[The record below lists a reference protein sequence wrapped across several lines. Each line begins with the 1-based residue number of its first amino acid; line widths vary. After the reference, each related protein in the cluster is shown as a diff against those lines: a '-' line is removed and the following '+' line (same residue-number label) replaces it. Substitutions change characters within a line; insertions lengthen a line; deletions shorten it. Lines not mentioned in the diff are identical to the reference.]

1 MLIEK
6 IPKNPPEFFCK
17 KCDYNTSNK
26 KDYIKHL
33 STQKHKRLTNANKNP
48 QKSPKNFSCKCGKK
62 YIHQSSLCK
71 HKKKCNYQEKTDVV
85 ESDET
90 VDETYTLVEK
100 SETAELKNM
109 VKTLV
114 DENKELTRTI
124 RDLAPNIGNN
134 NNNSFNLNIFLNE
147 TCKDAMNISDF
158 VQSLQ
163 IEFDDLET
171 TRTNGVVE
179 GLSNIIVK
187 GLKELDTYK
196 RPIHCTD
203 MKRETLYIKDNNEWE
218 KEKDKGKITSVIDT
232 VASKQMKSIKEWENK
247 NPNWIDDEHKQQ
259 EYLKLVNSV
268 MGYQPD
274 DYNHNNKIIKNIAKE
289 VTIDK

>member
-6 IPKNPPEFFCK
+6 MPKNAEIFVCK
-17 KCDYNTSNK
+17 KCDFSCSKLSNFNKHILTLKHERLINTNK
-26 KDYIKHL
+26 KCRKM
-33 STQKHKRLTNANKNP
+33 
-48 QKSPKNFSCKCGKK
+48 PKKFLCKCGKE

-71 HKKKCNYQEKTDVV
+71 HKKKCKYQEKIDVV
-85 ESDET
+85 ETDES

-100 SETAELKNM
+100 SETTELKNL

-114 DENKELTRTI
+114 DENKELTKTI
-124 RDLAPNIGNN
+124 RDLAPKVGSN

-147 TCKDAMNISDF
+147 QCKDAMNISDF

-187 GLKELDTYK
+187 GLKELDTCK

-247 NPNWIDDEHKQQ
+247 NPNWIDYEHKQQ